1 MAKYDDNNEIR
12 CSFCGRPQSQVKRL
26 VAGPDVYICNECVEL
41 CQDIIAEGLA
51 EQSEEDAP
59 DLALK
64 LPKPKEIAQKLA
76 DYVIGQEDAKKAL
89 AVAVYNHYKRI
100 GRVDVNTDGVELQK
114 SNIIMRL

>member
-59 DLALK
+59 DRTETAEAEGDC
-64 LPKPKEIAQKLA
+64 PEA
-76 DYVIGQEDAKKAL
+76 G
-89 AVAVYNHYKRI
+89 
-100 GRVDVNTDGVELQK
+100 
-114 SNIIMRL
+114 